1 MWTESSHTYLEK
13 KTEQQYML
21 SKSET
26 SCNTSLRR
34 GASGDTKEGKCTHN
48 QSKLL
53 IDRLKILA
61 FNAGSSAISP
71 AAQ

>member
-1 MWTESSHTYLEK
+1 
-13 KTEQQYML
+13 ML

-71 AAQ
+71 TAQ